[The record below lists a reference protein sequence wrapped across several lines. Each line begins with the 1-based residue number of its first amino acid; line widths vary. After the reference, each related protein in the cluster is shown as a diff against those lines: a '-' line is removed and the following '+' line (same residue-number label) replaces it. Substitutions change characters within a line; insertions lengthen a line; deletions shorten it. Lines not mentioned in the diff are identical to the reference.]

1 MNSIKNFEGNLT
13 DAAKVANNVESTNV
27 SSVKTAESARPQ
39 RSKITKSQFWAVI
52 TKARRTFENQLHKD
66 NTVKLECLEH
76 FIPTITTDAVKFW
89 ADYMDEVNVLLDS
102 RKFGKECDDL
112 GVDPTTLATH
122 IIFLGVGMRNKVMK
136 YGIRSAIGND
146 YILYKDKFVS
156 EDAMQFVLD
165 YEPEKKKESTETAA

>member
-1 MNSIKNFEGNLT
+1 MKTNFSEIENANVVNST
-13 DAAKVANNVESTNV
+13 ESTNAAQA
-27 SSVKTAESARPQ
+27 KTVESARPQ
-39 RSKITKSQFWAVI
+39 RSKITRSQFWAVI

-66 NTVKLECLEH
+66 NAVKLECLEH

-102 RKFGKECDDL
+102 RKFGKECSDL
-112 GVDPTTLATH
+112 GIDPTTLATH

-165 YEPEKKKESTETAA
+165 YEPEKKKESTKTAA

>member
-1 MNSIKNFEGNLT
+1 MKTNFSEIENANVVNST
-13 DAAKVANNVESTNV
+13 DSTNAAQA
-27 SSVKTAESARPQ
+27 KTVESARPQ
-39 RSKITKSQFWAVI
+39 RSKITRSQFWAVI

-66 NTVKLECLEH
+66 NAVKLECLEH

-102 RKFGKECDDL
+102 RKFGKECSDL
-112 GVDPTTLATH
+112 GIDPTTLATH
-122 IIFLGVGMRNKVMK
+122 IIFLGVGMRNNVMK

-165 YEPEKKKESTETAA
+165 YEPEKRKESTETAA

>member
-1 MNSIKNFEGNLT
+1 MKTNFSEIENANVVNST
-13 DAAKVANNVESTNV
+13 DSTNAAQA
-27 SSVKTAESARPQ
+27 KTVESARPQ
-39 RSKITKSQFWAVI
+39 RSKITRSQFWAVI

-66 NTVKLECLEH
+66 NAVKLECLEH
-76 FIPTITTDAVKFW
+76 FIPTIATDAVKFW

-102 RKFGKECDDL
+102 RKFGKECSDL
-112 GVDPTTLATH
+112 GIDPTTLATH
-122 IIFLGVGMRNKVMK
+122 IIFLGVGMRNNVMK

-165 YEPEKKKESTETAA
+165 YEPEKRKESTETAA

>member
-1 MNSIKNFEGNLT
+1 MKTNFLEIENASVVNST
-13 DAAKVANNVESTNV
+13 DSTNAAQA
-27 SSVKTAESARPQ
+27 KTVESARPQ
-39 RSKITKSQFWAVI
+39 RSKITRSQ
-52 TKARRTFENQLHKD
+52 
-66 NTVKLECLEH
+66 
-76 FIPTITTDAVKFW
+76 FW

-102 RKFGKECDDL
+102 RKFGKECSDL
-112 GVDPTTLATH
+112 GIDPTTLATH

-165 YEPEKKKESTETAA
+165 YEPEKRKESTETAA

>member
-1 MNSIKNFEGNLT
+1 MKTNFSEIENANVVNST
-13 DAAKVANNVESTNV
+13 ESTNAAQA
-27 SSVKTAESARPQ
+27 KTVESARPQ
-39 RSKITKSQFWAVI
+39 RSKITRSQFWAVI

-66 NTVKLECLEH
+66 NAVKLECVEH

-102 RKFGKECDDL
+102 RKFGKECSDL
-112 GVDPTTLATH
+112 GIDPTTLATH

-156 EDAMQFVLD
+156 DAAMQFVLG

>member
-1 MNSIKNFEGNLT
+1 MKTNFSEIENANVVNST
-13 DAAKVANNVESTNV
+13 DSTNAAQA
-27 SSVKTAESARPQ
+27 KTVESARPQ
-39 RSKITKSQFWAVI
+39 RSKITRSQFWAVI

-66 NTVKLECLEH
+66 NAVKLECLEH

-102 RKFGKECDDL
+102 RKFGKECSDL
-112 GVDPTTLATH
+112 GIDPTTLATH

-156 EDAMQFVLD
+156 DAAMQFVLD

>member
-1 MNSIKNFEGNLT
+1 MKTNFSEIENASVVNST
-13 DAAKVANNVESTNV
+13 DSTNAAQA
-27 SSVKTAESARPQ
+27 KTVESARPQ
-39 RSKITKSQFWAVI
+39 RSKITRSQFWAVI

-66 NTVKLECLEH
+66 NAVKLECLEH

-102 RKFGKECDDL
+102 RKFGKECSDL
-112 GVDPTTLATH
+112 GIDPTTLATH

>member
-1 MNSIKNFEGNLT
+1 MKTNFSEIENANVVNST
-13 DAAKVANNVESTNV
+13 ESTNAAQA
-27 SSVKTAESARPQ
+27 KTVESARPQ
-39 RSKITKSQFWAVI
+39 RSKITRSQFWGVI
-52 TKARRTFENQLHKD
+52 TKARRAFNNQLHKD
-66 NTVKLECLEH
+66 NAVKLECVEH
-76 FIPTITTDAVKFW
+76 YIPTITTDAVKFW

-102 RKFGKECDDL
+102 RKFGKECSDL
-112 GVDPTTLATH
+112 GIDPTTLATH

-165 YEPEKKKESTETAA
+165 YEPEKKKESTEMAV

>member
-1 MNSIKNFEGNLT
+1 MKTNFSEIENANVVNST
-13 DAAKVANNVESTNV
+13 DSTNAAQA
-27 SSVKTAESARPQ
+27 KTVESARPQ
-39 RSKITKSQFWAVI
+39 RSKITRSQFWAVI

-66 NTVKLECLEH
+66 NAVKLECLEH

-102 RKFGKECDDL
+102 RKFGKECSDL
-112 GVDPTTLATH
+112 GIDPTTLATH

>member
-1 MNSIKNFEGNLT
+1 MKTNFSEIENANVVNST
-13 DAAKVANNVESTNV
+13 DSTNAAQA
-27 SSVKTAESARPQ
+27 KTVESARPQ
-39 RSKITKSQFWAVI
+39 RSKITRSQFWAVI

-66 NTVKLECLEH
+66 NAVKLECLEH

-102 RKFGKECDDL
+102 RKFGKECSDL
-112 GVDPTTLATH
+112 GIDPTTLATH

-165 YEPEKKKESTETAA
+165 YEPEKRKESTETAA